1 MERITYHSSSVVTW
15 ITIAALVLFVLLKG
29 AFAYLAIG
37 DRGQPG
43 WDYRPVPDVPGESPY
58 AIYQSLPHPQH
69 VRGERG
75 H

>member
-1 MERITYHSSSVVTW
+1 MERVTYQSSSVVTW
-15 ITIAALVLFVLLKG
+15 ITIIALVLLVLLKG
-29 AFAYLAIG
+29 AFAFLLIG

-58 AIYQSLPHPQH
+58 AIYQPLPYPQH

>member
-1 MERITYHSSSVVTW
+1 MERVSYQSSSVVTW
-15 ITIAALVLFVLLKG
+15 ITIIALVLLVLLKG
-29 AFAYLAIG
+29 AFAYLLIG

-58 AIYQSLPHPQH
+58 AIYQPLPYPQH